1 MEIDPT
7 KAAAAAAK
15 PELTGEQKEALK
27 RLHVAAQQFEAVF
40 VNMLFK
46 SMKAAA
52 PTTSITGKV
61 SNAEKTF
68 SDMLDEKR
76 SENVASTGAFGIGKI
91 LEDQL
96 KAQVLANPHNLRR
109 RGCRARAIYD
119 ARHAHR

>member
-7 KAAAAAAK
+7 KAAAPAAK
-15 PELTGEQKEALK
+15 PALTPEQTEALK

-46 SMKAAA
+46 QMRAAA
-52 PTTSITGKV
+52 PNTSITGKV

-76 SENVASTGAFGIGKI
+76 SENIAQTGSFGIGKI

-96 KAQVLANPHNLRR
+96 KAQVLANPSQSAK
-109 RGCRARAIYD
+109 ARLPREGD
-119 ARHAHR
+119 L